1 MNTADLPAEP
11 TALCLA
17 VPRPAG
23 ATRLMRRRPALMSM
37 DAARYLLGLRTA
49 EMVERIESGVLR
61 WAFDVRSPGAAAA
74 SWRLWARE
82 VVAPDLPCDLPSAT
96 VVSAILGTGRPWMRC
111 AEVCDLLWCSP
122 QHLTRLWEA
131 DELAGEIRVHTLWLD
146 RLKIEDFLLRRLGG
160 YRA

>member
-111 AEVCDLLWCSP
+111 AEVCDLLWCSTP
-122 QHLTRLWEA
+122 HLGRLSA
-131 DELAGEIRVHTLWLD
+131 AGEIRGELRGHTLWLS
-146 RLKIEDFLLRRLGG
+146 RETVESFLLRRLAGSPS
-160 YRA
+160 